1 VGTRTTITTRL
12 LALAALLLVPA
23 MALGAGLGKLA
34 LHSALGQQ
42 LSAQIDIVSIQRGE
56 AGSLSARI
64 ASPEAFRQAGVDYGP
79 AITFLR
85 ASVQSREGKHF
96 VVLTSTEPIN
106 EPFLDVLVELTWATG
121 RLVRQYTFLLDP
133 VEYKGPP
140 APPSVAAVEAKPV
153 EPPRAPEPAPT
164 PAPPPKTPELAPT
177 PITPAPAAEAPAAPA
192 PAPMAEA
199 PAAPAPM
206 APGGVGAG
214 GTYEVVK
221 GDTLS
226 EIAVANLPDGVSL
239 NQMLVA
245 LYRANEAAFINNNM
259 NLVRAGATLKIP
271 SKEDAVAVAREDAT
285 KVVSVQAQEFDE
297 YRGRVATAVAMAPA
311 REAPSQRAGGV
322 IEPAKPAPAAPK
334 APAEDQL
341 RLSRAEEASK
351 AGKSA
356 ARADDLAARERE
368 LREQRERVTQLET
381 NVKDMERLLELK
393 NQQLAELQKQA
404 EKAPAPAAKA
414 PPPAAKAPEP
424 IKAPAPPVAAPQPP
438 KPAPP
443 PMAAKAPEAPKP
455 PEAPM
460 APEPAAKAPEPVAKA
475 PEPAPEPA
483 KAPEPVSEPVPIAKA
498 PPVAAAPVTP
508 EPPKPAPAKAA
519 PPKPRPVQPPPPPET
534 SLVDDLMSNVT
545 DNPIALGGIGGVAL
559 LLLGYG
565 VYAYRKKKASSLEN
579 SLAGVTTTDSSSVF
593 GTTGGRSVDTGGSS
607 MQTDF
612 SQSGI
617 GAIDTDEVDPVAEA
631 DVYMAYGR
639 DAQAEEI
646 LKEAL
651 QKDPSRQAVRVKLLE
666 IYAAR
671 KDVKAFETTA
681 GEIYAATGGQG
692 PDWEKTA
699 TLGQQ
704 IDPSNALYGGRRTE
718 PTPGGAPPPPPP
730 QREPTVTM
738 SAPVAAALATPEVSS
753 PRAAPPSIDFN
764 IEASSGA
771 PDIALDLSTPSQAP
785 SDVGFDLNLGEPSV
799 APADQES
806 DFSPSGTLIMDPGV
820 AKAAQEL
827 SDGNVDMAIDF
838 ELPQSKDSAELTNT
852 AKMMA
857 QSQPTVVLPQSPI
870 AQPPVGKSQ
879 PTNTMDFDFKLDEPT
894 QEPKGGQPPA
904 GDLSGISLDLGSSPG
919 AGDDGGGA
927 QASAG
932 WQEVATKLD
941 LAKAYEEMGDKDGAR
956 ELLNEVMKEG
966 DAAQQQKARS
976 MLDALA

>member
-23 MALGAGLGKLA
+23 LAMGAGLGKLA

-42 LSAQIDIVSIQRGE
+42 LRADIDVVSIQRGE

-64 ASPEAFRQAGVDYGP
+64 ASADQFRQAGVEYGP
-79 AITFLR
+79 AIASLR
-85 ASVQSREGKHF
+85 ASVQRRDGQF
-96 VVLTSTEPIN
+96 YVVLTSTQPIN
-106 EPFLDVLVELTWATG
+106 EPFLDVLVELSWATG

-133 VEYKGPP
+133 AEYKGPP
-140 APPSVAAVEAKPV
+140 ATPAVAAVESRPV
-153 EPPRAPEPAPT
+153 EAPRAPEPAP
-164 PAPPPKTPELAPT
+164 
-177 PITPAPAAEAPAAPA
+177 APA
-192 PAPMAEA
+192 PAPQAATPAPAPIAPA
-199 PAAPAPM
+199 PAAAEPAPSAPTPM
-206 APGGVGAG
+206 AQAPAPESMKPAPGPAAAADGS
-214 GTYEVVK
+214 YEVQK

-226 EIAVANLPDGVSL
+226 HIAVANLPEGVSL

-271 SKEDAVAVAREDAT
+271 SKEDAIAVAREDAT

-311 REAPSQRAGGV
+311 REAPTQRATGR
-322 IEPAKPAPAAPK
+322 IEAAPPAPAAPK
-334 APAEDQL
+334 GPAEDQL
-341 RLSRAEEASK
+341 RLSRADAAGK
-351 AGKSA
+351 AGKA
-356 ARADDLAARERE
+356 AASADDQAARERE
-368 LREQRERVTQLET
+368 LREQRERVTQLEQ
-381 NVKDMERLLELK
+381 NVRDMERLLELK
-393 NQQLAELQKQA
+393 NQQLAELEQQA
-404 EKAPAPAAKA
+404 KAAKAAPAPALA
-414 PPPAAKAPEP
+414 PPA
-424 IKAPAPPVAAPQPP
+424 
-438 KPAPP
+438 
-443 PMAAKAPEAPKP
+443 
-455 PEAPM
+455 
-460 APEPAAKAPEPVAKA
+460 PAAKAPEPVKPAPAKA
-475 PEPAPEPA
+475 PEAPVAAPEPPKPAPAPMAKAPEAPKAAEPMKPEPA
-483 KAPEPVSEPVPIAKA
+483 KAPEPPVAAAEPPKPPAPVSEPVPPMAKAPEAA
-498 PPVAAAPVTP
+498 PPVAA
-508 EPPKPAPAKAA
+508 PKPAPVKPA
-519 PPKPRPVQPPPPPET
+519 PPKPRPAQPAPVPET
-534 SLVDDLMSNVT
+534 SFVDDLMGTVT
-545 DNPIALGGIGGVAL
+545 DNPVALSGIGGVAL

-565 VYAYRKKKASSLEN
+565 AYAYRKKKATSLEN

-607 MQTDF
+607 LQTDF

-699 TLGQQ
+699 ALGQQ
-704 IDPSNALYGGRRTE
+704 IDPNNALYGGRRTE
-718 PTPGGAPPPPPP
+718 PTPGAPEPAAR
-730 QREPTVTM
+730 REPTVTM

-764 IEASSGA
+764 IEAASQEPVGGV

-799 APADQES
+799 APAQEES

-820 AKAAQEL
+820 AKAAQDL
-827 SDGNVDMAIDF
+827 SEGNVDMAIDF
-838 ELPQSKDSAELTNT
+838 ELPQNKDSAELTNT

-857 QSQPTVVLPQSPI
+857 QSQPTVVLPQSP
-870 AQPPVGKSQ
+870 VGKSQ
-879 PTNTMDFDFKLDEPT
+879 PTDTMDFDFKLDEPT
-894 QEPKGGQPPA
+894 QEPKVPA
-904 GDLSGISLDLGSSPG
+904 SGDLAGISLDLGSPG
-919 AGDDGGGA
+919 GGDGGG
-927 QASAG
+927 QPGAG

>member
-1 VGTRTTITTRL
+1 VGTRTTITTRI
-12 LALAALLLVPA
+12 LALAALLMLPA
-23 MALGAGLGKLA
+23 LATGAGLGRLA
-34 LHSALGQQ
+34 LHSALGDQ
-42 LSAQIDIVSIQRGE
+42 LKADIDIVSVQRGE

-64 ASPEAFRQAGVDYGP
+64 ASPDTFRQAGVDYGA
-79 AITFLR
+79 AISSLR
-85 ASVQSREGKHF
+85 ASVQNRNGEYY
-96 VVLTSTEPIN
+96 VVLTSTQPIN
-106 EPFLDVLVELTWATG
+106 EPFLDVLVELNWATG

-133 VEYKGPP
+133 AEYKGPTAAAP
-140 APPSVAAVEAKPV
+140 AVTAVESKPV
-153 EPPRAPEPAPT
+153 EPPKAPEPAPA
-164 PAPPPKTPELAPT
+164 PAPAPAPSATTEPAPT
-177 PITPAPAAEAPAAPA
+177 PITPAPAAQAPTEPAPA
-192 PAPMAEA
+192 PAPMPEKT
-199 PAAPAPM
+199 AAPAPM
-206 APGGVGAG
+206 PGAVGAG
-214 GTYEVVK
+214 GTYEVMK

-226 EIAVANLPDGVSL
+226 HIAVANLPDGVSL

-245 LYRANEAAFINNNM
+245 LYRANESAFINNNM
-259 NLVRAGATLKIP
+259 NLVREGAKLTIP
-271 SKEDAVAVAREDAT
+271 GKEDALNVARADATQVVAVQE
-285 KVVSVQAQEFDE
+285 QEFDA
-297 YRGRVATAVAMAPA
+297 YRGRVASAVAMAPA
-311 REAPSQRAGGV
+311 REAPSQRATGV
-322 IEPAKPAPAAPK
+322 IEPAQPAPPAPK
-334 APAEDQL
+334 PPAEDQL
-341 RLSRAEEASK
+341 RLSRAESAGK

-356 ARADDLAARERE
+356 ASADDLAARERD
-368 LREQRERVTQLET
+368 LREQRERVGQLEQ

-404 EKAPAPAAKA
+404 SAAAAPPPAAKA
-414 PPPAAKAPEP
+414 PPPAARAPEP
-424 IKAPAPPVAAPQPP
+424 AKAPAPVAAPEPA

-443 PMAAKAPEAPKP
+443 PPAMAKAPEPAPAPEAPKP
-455 PEAPM
+455 AEPM
-460 APEPAAKAPEPVAKA
+460 PEPAAKAPEPAKA
-475 PEPAPEPA
+475 PEAA
-483 KAPEPVSEPVPIAKA
+483 KAPEPVSEPVPPIAKA
-498 PPVAAAPVTP
+498 P
-508 EPPKPAPAKAA
+508 ERAKAA
-519 PPKPRPVQPPPPPET
+519 PPKPRPRPVAPPPPPET
-534 SLVDDLMSNVT
+534 SLVDDVLGSVSGIT
-545 DNPIALGGIGGVAL
+545 DNPVALGGIGGVVV

-607 MQTDF
+607 LQTDF

-699 TLGQQ
+699 QLGQQ
-704 IDPSNALYGGRRTE
+704 IDPNNALYGGRRTE
-718 PTPGGAPPPPPP
+718 PSAGAGGGGMPPPPPP
-730 QREPTVTM
+730 PPQQREPTVTM

-764 IEASSGA
+764 IEASSQEPQGM
-771 PDIALDLSTPSQAP
+771 PDIALDLNTPSQAP
-785 SDVGFDLNLGEPSV
+785 SEVGFDLNLGEPSQ

-806 DFSPSGTLIMDPGV
+806 DFSPSGTLIMDAGV
-820 AKAAQEL
+820 SKAAQDL
-827 SDGNVDMAIDF
+827 SEGNVDMAIDF
-838 ELPQSKDSAELTNT
+838 ELPQNKESAELTNT
-852 AKMMA
+852 ARMMA
-857 QSQPTVVLPQSPI
+857 QSQPTVVLPQSPV
-870 AQPPVGKSQ
+870 AKSQ

-894 QEPKGGQPPA
+894 QDPKGQA
-904 GDLSGISLDLGSSPG
+904 SSDISGISLDLGSTPG
-919 AGDDGGGA
+919 EGGGE
-927 QASAG
+927 QPGAG

-966 DAAQQQKARS
+966 DAAQQQKAKS
-976 MLDALA
+976 MLDALV